1 MPDVADYDNQEDWM
15 EACVP
20 TRIEEGDEQD
30 QAVAV
35 CISIWENRNKA
46 MDNALKAI
54 SKTDDEL
61 VVGNYIV
68 LFGGRDLEG
77 IVPGTTEVF
86 WTNPDGSRGEYFT
99 PETDVSSPY
108 TKAGTFAVDFQH
120 GAGREALGVG
130 PGPEDILGYVDW
142 KTARKDEHGI
152 FVQRV
157 LDLHN
162 QYAKWVSELIDLGI
176 IGSSSQAM
184 PKGVIKGDD
193 GSILKWPLER
203 DTLAVTPMEPR
214 MISQFGDNALT
225 AFKAL
230 GIKIPAPDDTTK
242 PEPEPTE
249 ATPKAASAAVVAVGK
264 ARAHLSI
271 HKATL
276 GGRDR

>member
-1 MPDVADYDNQEDWM
+1 LSF
-15 EACVP
+15 
-20 TRIEEGDEQD
+20 GG
-30 QAVAV
+30 
-35 CISIWENRNKA
+35 K

-54 SKTDDEL
+54 SRTEDTL
-61 VVGNYIV
+61 TVGNYIV

-77 IVPGTTEVF
+77 IVPGTSKVF

-108 TKAGTFAVDFQH
+108 TKAGTFMVDWQH
-120 GAGREALGVG
+120 GEGREILGVG
-130 PGPEDILGYVDW
+130 PGQEDILGYVDW
-142 KTARKDEHGI
+142 KTAQQDEHGI

-162 QYAKWVSELIDLGI
+162 EYVQWVAELIDLGI
-176 IGSSSQAM
+176 VGTSSQAI
-184 PKGVIKGDD
+184 PAGVAKAETGAITR
-193 GSILKWPLER
+193 WPLER
-203 DTLAVTPMEPR
+203 DTLAITPMEPR
-214 MISQFGDNALT
+214 MISKFGDNALQ

-230 GIKIPAPDDTTK
+230 GIPVPEHTTE

-249 ATPKAASAAVVAVGK
+249 ATPEGASASVVAVGK

-276 GGRDR
+276 GGRK